1 MTQTTAELAALLDA
15 ASPELRRALGAIAD
29 DAWEYGHVTASRAEL
44 LTVMR
49 QARHRAER
57 IPVTIGQGTPGYLP
71 ISTGDGRLTLHR
83 RTP

>member
-1 MTQTTAELAALLDA
+1 MQNLTAELAALLDT

-44 LTVMR
+44 LSAMR

-57 IPVTIGQGTPGYLP
+57 VPAQGRP
-71 ISTGDGRLTLHR
+71 
-83 RTP
+83 